1 MKKRVMINMALHG
14 AIQSDDIEMLL
25 SLKPDQIDKKL
36 FIYLF
41 VNKKQQNGV
50 ITSRYTPQCPMTI
63 PKGKYCGNKNP
74 IKTTL
79 GLFMFNKLFI
89 EESFYPIIGYIDT
102 PVTNGVLED
111 IEGKLSQALLEDKIT
126 TIQFIKFLDKLQ
138 FFSFTLAS
146 LLTPSLTVN
155 SVEEL
160 PEIKK
165 RKEQLFK
172 ENKKDLENGDVIK
185 AVKIEKELLSIA
197 KDKLKGDPA
206 MDLFESGSKASF
218 GNNYKN
224 VSIMTGPR
232 LDPMKGNYRI
242 SKNNYIE
249 GIDKDDIDLAAN
261 ALTVGAYSKGV
272 GTQVG
277 GYMTKKYLSAYQTMV
292 LDKQGSD
299 CGTIGYKELVL
310 TKQNYKLFIYR
321 YIVVGGKLVLLDD
334 EQIKKYIGRNIKL
347 RSPLYCISN
356 KICNKCAGELFY
368 KLGIENIGLTTT
380 RVSSTL
386 MNKSLKKFH
395 DVSLKLH
402 EVDLN
407 DIIF

>member
-1 MKKRVMINMALHG
+1 MALYSV
-14 AIQSDDIEMLL
+14 IQQEDLEMIL

-36 FIYLF
+36 LIYLL
-41 VNKKQQNGV
+41 VNKKQNNGK
-50 ITSRYTPQCPMTI
+50 IDSRYAPQCLMTI
-63 PKGKYCGNKNP
+63 PKGKYCGNKEN
-74 IKTTL
+74 IRTTL
-79 GLFMFNKLFI
+79 GLFIFNKLFI
-89 EESFYPIIGYIDT
+89 EESFYPILNYIDT
-102 PVTNGVLED
+102 SVTNKVLEE
-111 IEGKLSQALLEDKIT
+111 IEGKLSEALLEDKIT
-126 TIQFIKFLDKLQ
+126 TLQFIKFLDKLQ

-146 LLTPSLTVN
+146 LITPSLTVK

-160 PEIKK
+160 PEVKK
-165 RKEQLFK
+165 RKEELFK

-185 AVKIEKELLSIA
+185 AIKIESELLDIA
-197 KDKLKGDPA
+197 KEKLKGDPA
-206 MDLFESGSKASF
+206 MDLFDSGSKASF

-224 VSIMTGPR
+224 IAIMNGPK
-232 LDPMKGNYRI
+232 LDPQNGGYRI

-292 LDKQGSD
+292 LDKKGSD
-299 CGTIGYKELVL
+299 CGTNGYKELFL
-310 TKQNYKLFIYR
+310 TKNNYKLFIYR
-321 YIVVGGKLVLLDD
+321 YIIVGEKLVLLDN
-334 EQIKKYIGRNIKL
+334 EQIQKYIGRIVKL
-347 RSPLYCISN
+347 RSPMYCISD
-356 KICNKCAGELFY
+356 KLCNKCAGELFY

-380 RVSSTL
+380 KVSSTL

>member
-1 MKKRVMINMALHG
+1 MALYNV
-14 AIQSDDIEMLL
+14 IQKDDLEMVLEL
-25 SLKPDQIDKKL
+25 NPDKIDKKL

-41 VNKKQQNGV
+41 GNKKQEDNS
-50 ITSRYTPQCPMTI
+50 INSKYAPQCMMTI
-63 PKGKYCGNKNP
+63 PKGKYCLNKES

-79 GLFMFNKLFI
+79 GLFLFNKLFI
-89 EESFYPIIGYIDT
+89 EENFYSILGYINS
-102 PVTNGVLED
+102 PITNKALDD
-111 IEGKLSQALLEDKIT
+111 IESRLSQALLEDQIT
-126 TIQFIKFLDKLQ
+126 TLQFIKFLDKLQ

-146 LLTPSLTVN
+146 IITPSITVKA
-155 SVEEL
+155 VDEI
-160 PEIKK
+160 PEVKK

-172 ENKKDLENGDVIK
+172 EYKKELESGDVIK
-185 AVKIEKELLSIA
+185 SVKIESELLDIA
-197 KDKLKGDPA
+197 KQSLKGDPA
-206 MDLFESGSKASF
+206 MDLFDSGSKASF

-224 VSIMTGPR
+224 ISIMMGPK
-232 LDPMKGNYRI
+232 LDPQTGDYRI
-242 SKNNYIE
+242 SKNNYIT
-249 GIDKDDIDLAAN
+249 GIAKDDIDLAAN
-261 ALTVGAYSKGV
+261 ALTVGAFSKGV

-292 LDKQGSD
+292 LDKKGTD
-299 CGTIGYKELVL
+299 CGTERYKELLL
-310 TKQNYKLFIYR
+310 TKDNYKLFIYR
-321 YIVVGGKLVLLDD
+321 YIIVGEKLVLLDN
-334 EQIKKYIGRNIKL
+334 EQIQKYIGRIVKL

-380 RVSSTL
+380 KVSSTL